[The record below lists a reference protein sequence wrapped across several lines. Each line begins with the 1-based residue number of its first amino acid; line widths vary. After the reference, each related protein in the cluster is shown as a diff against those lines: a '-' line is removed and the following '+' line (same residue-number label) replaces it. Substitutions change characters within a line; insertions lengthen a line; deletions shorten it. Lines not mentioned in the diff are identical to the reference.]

1 MRKRLTQATVN
12 RMPSPMHPIGSTV
25 VDGEVPGLRVVVGS
39 KSCTY
44 KLVGK
49 VAGSKPITVTIART
63 DEIPL
68 AKVRDKARELRLKM
82 RNGIDPRLSASA
94 MPNLRQAG
102 ETLLDRKADGLQPR
116 TVRWYKEHLTT
127 TLKPLLD
134 TPIDKITPAV
144 ADRLHQRIST
154 KSGNYH
160 ANGAMRALR
169 AVLNFAAKTHDLPP
183 NPISRGGHLQQGEAE
198 GLGTEQEGATA
209 LLAMPRRTRSDPK
222 SCVDDIGADRSEIE

>member
-127 TLKPLLD
+127 TLELIAGYRVAIPVFEAVRAPRDCEGADIAEELHCISSRPPGTCLLQGSFQ
-134 TPIDKITPAV
+134 V
-144 ADRLHQRIST
+144 LHADQRYVEGPGAFLHQIVERA
-154 KSGNYH
+154 SGPLVEFGH
-160 ANGAMRALR
+160 HRLCRRHWSPAMR
-169 AVLNFAAKTHDLPP
+169 
-183 NPISRGGHLQQGEAE
+183 LQFF
-198 GLGTEQEGATA
+198 
-209 LLAMPRRTRSDPK
+209 
-222 SCVDDIGADRSEIE
+222 